1 MNEENRYQILVTNIA
16 WNTASFT
23 PTKSNKNPEFDDQI
37 TLDVPISVLNEANK
51 KKNNFDDVIEQF
63 VYNLLYRKYGCE
75 VNRCQ
80 IWLPLEGEV
89 SI

>member
-37 TLDVPISVLNEANK
+37 TLDVPTSVLNEANK
-51 KKNNFDDVIEQF
+51 KKNNFDDVHELDGSLGVGSDENTGAGSQCCCI
-63 VYNLLYRKYGCE
+63 G
-75 VNRCQ
+75 
-80 IWLPLEGEV
+80 
-89 SI
+89 